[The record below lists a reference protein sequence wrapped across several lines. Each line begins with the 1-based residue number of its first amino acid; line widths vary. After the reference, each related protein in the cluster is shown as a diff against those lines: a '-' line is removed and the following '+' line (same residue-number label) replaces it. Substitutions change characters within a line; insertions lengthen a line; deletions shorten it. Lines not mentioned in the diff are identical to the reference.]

1 MFRRVKSSVHESVIS
16 GIKKACKK
24 RVKAHFSELHGE
36 IVSDETYNMRGG
48 KIGTITRRE
57 LD

>member
-1 MFRRVKSSVHESVIS
+1 MFRRVKSSVHDSVIT
-16 GIKKACKK
+16 GIKKAYKK
-24 RVKAHFSELHGE
+24 RVKAHVSELHGE
-36 IVSDETYNMRGG
+36 IVSDETCNMRGG